1 MIRASILTSDLDTL
15 LEQKNVST
23 EKDQLIEI
31 LHIINDTFGCLPKP
45 YLRATSSLI
54 GRNEADVYGVASFY
68 HHFKIV
74 DEIPDEKLI
83 TIRVC
88 DGLSCCMLGA
98 KELFDAINRE
108 LESEPSISVVNA
120 PCVGRCE
127 QAPIAVVQRNPIPYA
142 RPDDVIQA
150 IQSRSIEHPAAMPDR
165 TAFDPVKVATVEN
178 GQIKVEEINNP
189 DWVGLDTYMS
199 FGGYSLLG
207 SIRDGSRAQASAIA
221 ELKESN
227 LRGLGGAGFVA
238 GQKWEIVS
246 SFDGPRYL
254 TVNLD
259 EGEPGTFKDRNY
271 LERDPHRFL
280 EGLLIATDI
289 IHAEKSYIYIR
300 DEYSG
305 GLAILSQAIDE
316 LIEANLVG
324 PDQIE
329 IRRGAGAYICGE
341 ESALIESIE
350 GKRGEPRQRPPYVAE
365 KGLFGRPT
373 LVHNFETLYWV
384 RDILERGASW
394 FIGFGRRGR
403 KGLRS
408 FSVSGRVKNPGV
420 KIAPAGISL
429 LELVEEFCGG
439 MLDGHDLYGYLPGGA
454 SGGILPSRLAD
465 IPLDFDTLQE
475 HGCFIGSAAVVVLS
489 QRDTAR
495 HAALN
500 AMEFFVD
507 ESCGQ
512 CSPCRLGTHHAA
524 RLMRESVWDIP
535 ALDSLSLVLKDA
547 SICGLGQA
555 APNVIDC
562 VRNYFSAEIEDH
574 D

>member
-1 MIRASILTSDLDTL
+1 MISTSILTSDLVTL
-15 LEQKNVST
+15 LKQENVST

-31 LHIINDTFGCLPKP
+31 LHVINDRFGCLPKP
-45 YLRATSSLI
+45 YLRAISSLI

-88 DGLSCCMLGA
+88 NGLSCCMSGA
-98 KELFDAINRE
+98 QELFKAINRE
-108 LESEPSISVVNA
+108 LESKPSVSVVNA

-127 QAPIAVVQRNPIPYA
+127 QAPIAVVQKNPIPNA
-142 RPDDVIQA
+142 RPDHVIQA
-150 IQSRSIEHPAAMPDR
+150 IQSRNIEHPAAMPDR
-165 TAFDPVKVATVEN
+165 AAFDPVKVATVEN
-178 GQIKVEEINNP
+178 GEIKVEEVNNP
-189 DWVGLDTYMS
+189 DWVGLDAYMS

-207 SIRDGSRAQASAIA
+207 SIRDGSLSQASAIS

-238 GQKWEIVS
+238 GRKWEIVS

-254 TVNLD
+254 VVNLD

-271 LERDPHRFL
+271 LERDPNRFL
-280 EGLLIATDI
+280 EGLLIAADI
-289 IHAEKSYIYIR
+289 INAEKSYIYIR

-305 GLAILSQAIDE
+305 GLAILRHAIDE
-316 LIEANLVG
+316 LIKAGIVVV
-324 PDQIE
+324 DQIE

-384 RDILERGASW
+384 RDILERGAHW
-394 FIGFGRRGR
+394 FTSFGRRGR

-429 LELVEEFCGG
+429 IELVEEFCGG

-489 QRDTAR
+489 QHDKAR
-495 HAALN
+495 EAATN
-500 AMEFFVD
+500 AMDFFVD

-524 RLMRESVWDIP
+524 RLMKESVWDLS
-535 ALDSLSLVLKDA
+535 ALESLSHVLKDA

-562 VRNYFSAEIEDH
+562 VRNYFPAEIKDH

>member
-1 MIRASILTSDLDTL
+1 MISTSILTSDLVTL
-15 LEQKNVST
+15 LKQENVST

-31 LHIINDTFGCLPKP
+31 LHVINDRFGCLPKP
-45 YLRATSSLI
+45 YLRAISSLI
-54 GRNEADVYGVASFY
+54 GRNEANVYGVASFY

-88 DGLSCCMLGA
+88 NGLSCCMSGA
-98 KELFDAINRE
+98 QELFKAINRE
-108 LESEPSISVVNA
+108 LGSKPSVSVVNA

-127 QAPIAVVQRNPIPYA
+127 QAPIAVVQKNPIPNA
-142 RPDDVIQA
+142 RPDHVIQA
-150 IQSRSIEHPAAMPDR
+150 IQSRNIEHPAAMPDR
-165 TAFDPVKVATVEN
+165 AAFDPVKVAAVEN
-178 GQIKVEEINNP
+178 GQIKVEEVNNP
-189 DWVGLDTYMS
+189 DWVGLDAYMS
-199 FGGYSLLG
+199 FGGYSLLR
-207 SIRDGSRAQASAIA
+207 SIRDGSLSQASAIS

-238 GQKWEIVS
+238 GRKWEIVS

-254 TVNLD
+254 VVNLD

-271 LERDPHRFL
+271 LERDPNRFL
-280 EGLLIATDI
+280 EGLLIAADI
-289 IHAEKSYIYIR
+289 INAEKSYIYIR

-305 GLAILSQAIDE
+305 GLAILRHAIDE
-316 LIEANLVG
+316 LIKAGIVVV
-324 PDQIE
+324 DQIE

-373 LVHNFETLYWV
+373 LIHNFETLYWV
-384 RDILERGASW
+384 RDTLERGASW
-394 FIGFGRRGR
+394 FTSFGRRGR

-429 LELVEEFCGG
+429 IELVEEFCGG

-489 QRDTAR
+489 QHDKAR
-495 HAALN
+495 EAATN

-524 RLMRESVWDIP
+524 RLMKESVWDLS
-535 ALDSLSLVLKDA
+535 ALESLSHVLKDA

-562 VRNYFSAEIEDH
+562 VRNYFPAEIKDH